1 MDRSVGMYVCMSGPL
16 VSEGKGRD
24 AMSVPW
30 ETCREVLG
38 MFRAGGGGGGGGG
51 ERSLLSWE
59 NGRLN
64 SDVDP
69 AI

>member
-1 MDRSVGMYVCMSGPL
+1 MYVCMSGSL

-30 ETCREVLG
+30 ETCREVIG
-38 MFRAGGGGGGGGG
+38 NVRGGGGG
-51 ERSLLSWE
+51 RSLLSWE

-64 SDVDP
+64 PDVDP
-69 AI
+69 AL

>member
-1 MDRSVGMYVCMSGPL
+1 MYERAVVKRREGSGCYVCPVGNLPGSIGN
-16 VSEGKGRD
+16 V
-24 AMSVPW
+24 
-30 ETCREVLG
+30 
-38 MFRAGGGGGGGGG
+38 RAGGGGGGGG

-64 SDVDP
+64 PDVDP